1 VTGNGWHDHA
11 PATTSLRRGDDGRGQ
26 FRQFLKIT
34 AIYQKK
40 EYIMKIFKV
49 LILPIVCGT
58 LAVAAP
64 VYAADTAANTNMQIL
79 LDKVKADKKLVVAA
93 NMDLSDAE
101 SKAFWPI
108 YDAYQKDLMKLN
120 GRLVK
125 TIASYAD
132 AYNSGAMTDQQAQ
145 PLIDETLAIEASEAA
160 MRKSYAAKLGKVL
173 PAKKVARYLQIEN
186 KIRALIR
193 FEMADK
199 IPLVP

>member
-1 VTGNGWHDHA
+1 
-11 PATTSLRRGDDGRGQ
+11 
-26 FRQFLKIT
+26 
-34 AIYQKK
+34 
-40 EYIMKIFKV
+40 MKILKV
-49 LILPIVCGT
+49 LILPTVCGM
-58 LAVAAP
+58 LAIAAP
-64 VYAADTAANTNMQIL
+64 VYAADTAATTNMQIL

-120 GRLVK
+120 ERAAK
-125 TIASYAD
+125 MIESYAA

-145 PLIDETLAIEASEAA
+145 TLINEALDVEASEAA
-160 MRKSYAAKLGKVL
+160 MRKSYAAKLGKAL

-186 KIRALIR
+186 KIRAAIR
-193 FEMADK
+193 FNMADK